1 MTGLPNINPKKMLV
15 TGYDGFVG
23 SHFCSAY
30 GGIPLADHEG
40 LVDLRD
46 AARVHS
52 AIAALA
58 PEAVLH
64 LAAQSSVPQSFSD
77 PMETLS
83 INFLG
88 TLNLLQALSA
98 RGFQGVFVY
107 IGSADVYGKVSEAE
121 LPARET
127 YPLRP
132 RSPYAVSKVAAEAL
146 CYQWSQTENFRV
158 VLTRPFNQIG
168 PKQNSRFAIPGFAR
182 QIVEIRRG
190 ARPPVLVT
198 GDLDVTRDFT
208 DVRDAIRAYRILLE
222 SGKNGEVYNIC
233 SGRERTL
240 RSLVVRLL
248 EIAGV
253 QAELQIDSALL
264 RATEQRRMV
273 GDSTKINEGLGWAP
287 EIPMDKTLQDLLNEM
302 ERESF

>member
-1 MTGLPNINPKKMLV
+1 MTGLQAINPAKMLV
-15 TGYDGFVG
+15 TGHDGFVG

-46 AARVHS
+46 AARLHS
-52 AIAALA
+52 AVAALA

-64 LAAQSSVPQSFSD
+64 LAAQSSVAQSFSN

-83 INFLG
+83 VNLLG

-98 RGFQGVFVY
+98 TGFQGVLVY
-107 IGSADVYGKVSEAE
+107 VGSADVYGKVSEAE

-127 YPLRP
+127 HSLRP
-132 RSPYAVSKVAAEAL
+132 RSPYAVSKAAAEAL
-146 CYQWSQTENFRV
+146 CYQWSQTERFRI
-158 VLTRPFNQIG
+158 VLTRPFTQIG
-168 PKQNSRFAIPGFAR
+168 PKQDSRFAIAGFAR

-208 DVRDAIRAYRILLE
+208 DVRDAVRAYRLLLE
-222 SGKNGEVYNIC
+222 SGENGEVYNIC
-233 SGRERTL
+233 SGKERSL
-240 RSLVVRLL
+240 RSLAVELL
-248 EIAGV
+248 QIAGV
-253 QAELQIDSALL
+253 HAELQVNSALL

-273 GDSTKINEGLGWAP
+273 GDSTKIKEGLGWTP
-287 EIPMDKTLQDLLNEM
+287 EIPMDKTLTDLLNEM
-302 ERESF
+302 ERDSL

>member
-1 MTGLPNINPKKMLV
+1 
-15 TGYDGFVG
+15 
-23 SHFCSAY
+23 
-30 GGIPLADHEG
+30 
-40 LVDLRD
+40 
-46 AARVHS
+46 
-52 AIAALA
+52 
-58 PEAVLH
+58 
-64 LAAQSSVPQSFSD
+64 
-77 PMETLS
+77 METFS

-98 RGFQGVFVY
+98 SGFQGVFVY
-107 IGSADVYGKVSEAE
+107 IGSADVYGRVSEAE

-132 RSPYAVSKVAAEAL
+132 RSPYAVSKAAAEAL
-146 CYQWSQTENFRV
+146 CYQWSQTESFRI

-168 PKQNSRFAIPGFAR
+168 PKQNSRFAVAGFAK

-208 DVRDAIRAYRILLE
+208 DVRDAVRAYRLLLE
-222 SGKNGEVYNIC
+222 KGENGEVYNIC
-233 SGRERTL
+233 SGRERSL
-240 RSLVVRLL
+240 RSLAVGLL
-248 EIAGV
+248 RIAGV

-264 RATEQRRMV
+264 RANEQRRMV
-273 GDSTKINEGLGWAP
+273 GDPTKINEGLGWAP

-302 ERESF
+302 EGESF

>member
-23 SHFCSAY
+23 SHFCAAY